1 MSSPCRSA
9 ASTIGSC
16 TGTATRRTG
25 GRTCKWRRSRS
36 RRSFGTSALSM
47 LPQQRLATKVCD
59 RGGCYPGW
67 CRWHLRQGAALRQ
80 DNEEV
85 QLCAFDCSQ
94 RMATI
99 CAVFPLS
106 IRTANLVRLLAR
118 WPNGIFVALF
128 ELGEIGP
135 DPLRAACR
143 MGLEGL
149 VSKHRDR
156 PYEDRGTGSSS
167 SIR

>member
-1 MSSPCRSA
+1 V
-9 ASTIGSC
+9 IGE
-16 TGTATRRTG
+16 A
-25 GRTCKWRRSRS
+25 
-36 RRSFGTSALSM
+36 
-47 LPQQRLATKVCD
+47 VI
-59 RGGCYPGW
+59 RGGVDGISDK
-67 CRWHLRQGAALRQ
+67 ALHSGRY
-80 DNEEV
+80 NEEV

-128 ELGEIGP
+128 EQGEIGP